1 MQPWIYENGLINVLK
16 NNLFM
21 KFLQSVLTVSDREWR
36 LGLIKLL
43 ITDTV
48 RNDQMNLLSS

>member
-1 MQPWIYENGLINVLK
+1 MSLES
-16 NNLFM
+16 NLFM